1 MGGIVAMG
9 FTESRRGCTAV
20 DLPSVTKMTSSI
32 VCSALLLAIFSGS
45 SLAETPLSQ
54 AGLMLIDSGL
64 GADLGLSTDSGAY
77 EIHEAME
84 ELIADAG
91 VTEEEFLKFGLNDMT
106 NLIRNRVKRIKGI
119 IKGPEY
125 KPAPVQPN
133 QPTHPINP
141 IEPEE
146 PEETTINQD
155 KFRGPQG
162 EQGPAGPEGPRGA
175 DNFVIGPAGA
185 PGLNGNIGPAGE
197 AGPQGLEGPVGPAG
211 PPGKD
216 FFTPKSLEKQ
226 LTQLEQ
232 MVTLFEQRLAGFGY
246 LGGGLSYWG

>member
-1 MGGIVAMG
+1 MRIVALS
-9 FTESRRGCTAV
+9 FTESRPGCTAV
-20 DLPSVTKMTSSI
+20 DLPSVTMMTSSI

-45 SLAETPLSQ
+45 SIAETPLSQ

-106 NLIRNRVKRIKGI
+106 NLIRNRVKGIKEI
-119 IKGPEY
+119 IKGRNNQ
-125 KPAPVQPN
+125 PAPVQPN
-133 QPTHPINP
+133 QPTHPIRP
-141 IEPEE
+141 VEPEE
-146 PEETTINQD
+146 PEEVTINQD

-162 EQGPAGPEGPRGA
+162 EQGPAGPVGLRGA

-197 AGPQGLEGPVGPAG
+197 AGPQGLAGPVGPAG